1 MGILDATIREFF
13 TATITA
19 LEPGV
24 PAHACKTRCGLKFLR
39 RRLAQIPPA
48 KELPGQGMDEQ
59 QGGRGVVVPGCSLC
73 RKRLNTSSQFVDH
86 LANDV
91 LPAAIAK
98 LDET

>member
-1 MGILDATIREFF
+1 VDTQ
-13 TATITA
+13 A
-19 LEPGV
+19 L
-24 PAHACKTRCGLKFLR
+24 LR
-39 RRLAQIPPA
+39 ALQFEIQRHDL
-48 KELPGQGMDEQ
+48 GTFMDEPQ
-59 QGGRGVVVPGCSLC
+59 SGHGVIVPGCSRC

>member
-1 MGILDATIREFF
+1 
-13 TATITA
+13 
-19 LEPGV
+19 
-24 PAHACKTRCGLKFLR
+24 
-39 RRLAQIPPA
+39 
-48 KELPGQGMDEQ
+48 MDEPQ
-59 QGGRGVVVPGCSLC
+59 SGRGVVVPGCSLC

>member
-1 MGILDATIREFF
+1 MDKQ
-13 TATITA
+13 A
-19 LEPGV
+19 L
-24 PAHACKTRCGLKFLR
+24 LR
-39 RRLAQIPPA
+39 TLQVEIQRHDL
-48 KELPGQGMDEQ
+48 GTFMDEP
-59 QGGRGVVVPGCSLC
+59 QGGHGVVVPGCSLC

>member
-1 MGILDATIREFF
+1 MNKQALLRVLQFEIQRHDLGTFLD
-13 TATITA
+13 
-19 LEPGV
+19 EP
-24 PAHACKTRCGLKFLR
+24 
-39 RRLAQIPPA
+39 QS
-48 KELPGQGMDEQ
+48 
-59 QGGRGVVVPGCSLC
+59 GRGVVVPGCSLC